1 VRYYDLITQPHF
13 PKRLLIM
20 SILAAIAVLAIL
32 ICVHELGHFLA
43 ARVQGIRVSQFSLGF
58 GPALWSYQGK
68 EIQYAIR
75 AIPLGGYV
83 GFPDDDP
90 ESGIPNDDPN
100 LLRNRPIGDRAL
112 VISAGVLANLLFAY
126 FVLTSQ
132 ALTVGIPQLVYQPGV
147 RVPQIALDTSTVAQQ
162 AGLRAGDVIL
172 GLDGQ
177 VLAPGK
183 EAVNRVVQMI
193 QSRPNQPIRLQVQRQ
208 NQVVELTVTPELAP
222 NGQGRIGVQ
231 LQDNVHISNRYSRNP
246 FEAMVLGGQE
256 FHRLLTNTVQGYW
269 ELVQHFRETANQVAG
284 PVAIVAMGAGLA
296 RSSWGS
302 LLQFSAL
309 ISINLAVINILPLPA
324 LDGGQLVFLG
334 IEALRGRP
342 LPARVQEGVMQTGLL
357 LLLGLGVF
365 LIIRD
370 TVRLVGS

>member
-1 VRYYDLITQPHF
+1 
-13 PKRLLIM
+13 M
-20 SILAAIAVLAIL
+20 SILASIAVLAVLIL
-32 ICVHELGHFLA
+32 VHELGHFVA

-58 GPALWSYQGK
+58 GPPVWTYQGK
-68 EIQYAIR
+68 EVQYAIR

-90 ESGIPNDDPN
+90 ERDIPNDDPN
-100 LLRNRPIGDRAL
+100 LLRNRPIRDRAW

-126 FVLTSQ
+126 CVLTFQ
-132 ALTVGIPQLVYQPGV
+132 VLTVGIPQAVYQPGV
-147 RVPQIALDTSTVAQQ
+147 RVPQIVVTMSTAAQR
-162 AGLRAGDVIL
+162 AGLQAGDVIL
-172 GLDGQ
+172 ALDGQ
-177 VLAPGK
+177 PLPPGK
-183 EAVNRVVQMI
+183 EAVNQVVQTI
-193 QSRPNQPIRLQVQRQ
+193 KARPNRPIRLQVQRQ
-208 NQVVELTVTPELAP
+208 HQVAELTVIPEKGP
-222 NGQGRIGVQ
+222 DGQGRIGVQ
-231 LQDNVHISNRYSRNP
+231 LQDNVVVSNRQARNP
-246 FEAMVLGGQE
+246 LEAIRLGAQE
-256 FHRLLTNTVQGYW
+256 FYRLLTHTLQGYG
-269 ELVQHFRETANQVAG
+269 ELIRHFQETADQVAG

-309 ISINLAVINILPLPA
+309 ISINLAVINSLPLPA

-334 IEALRGRP
+334 IEALQGRP
-342 LPARVQEGVMQTGLL
+342 VSPRVQEGVMQTGLL

>member
-1 VRYYDLITQPHF
+1 
-13 PKRLLIM
+13 M
-20 SILAAIAVLAIL
+20 SILAAVGVLAIL
-32 ICVHELGHFLA
+32 IAVHELGHFLA

-68 EIQYAIR
+68 EVQYAIR

-83 GFPDDDP
+83 GFPEEDP
-90 ESGIPNDDPN
+90 ESGIAQDDPN
-100 LLRNRPIGDRAL
+100 LLRNRPIADRAV

-126 FVLTSQ
+126 LILTTQ
-132 ALTVGIPQLVYQPGV
+132 VLTVGIPQLVYQPGV
-147 RVPQIALDTSTVAQQ
+147 RIPQIALDTSAVAQR

-172 GLDGQ
+172 AVDGQ
-177 VLAPGK
+177 ALAPGK
-183 EAVNRVVQMI
+183 EAVNRVVEAI
-193 QSRPNQPIRLQVQRQ
+193 QSRPNQAVRLQIQRQ
-208 NQVVELTVTPELAP
+208 NQVVELTVIPEATP

-231 LQDNVHISNRYSRNP
+231 LQDNVSVGTHHSRNLG
-246 FEAMVLGGQE
+246 EAIGLGAQE
-256 FHRLLTNTVQGYW
+256 FHRLLTTTVQGYW
-269 ELVQHFRETANQVAG
+269 ELVQHFRETADQVAG

-296 RSSWGS
+296 RSSWAS

-324 LDGGQLVFLG
+324 LDGGQLVFLL